1 MRVSMQSAGVLPGRT
16 KALLAGVA
24 ALALATAAPA
34 QSLDIAKLDKFFDR
48 LAEKNKAMG
57 SLVAARDGSVLYSR
71 QIGFARIDGDK
82 KERISAASQFRIGS
96 ITKMFT
102 GAMVLQ
108 LVEERKLK
116 LDDTLVKYFP
126 QVPNAEKI
134 SIAHLLA
141 HKSGVHNLTEG
152 PGYQALRAKPK
163 TKEEMVSIIAKFAP
177 DFEPGAKAAYSNSN
191 YVLLGYIVES
201 VAGKPY
207 QEVLSERITSR
218 LGLKDT
224 YFGDGRA
231 DDGEHMTLSYRW
243 DREWRQE
250 PETPLSIPSGAGA
263 IISTPPDL
271 VRFIQALFD
280 LKLVSKSSLDRMTE
294 NRLAIQTYQVG
305 GETLYGHGGGIDG
318 YRSLLVYLPKEKL
331 AVAYTANGAVGPPMD
346 VVSGVLDVIQNKP
359 FTVPSFEGVAVS
371 PEVLDKYVGVY
382 SSTEFP
388 GTFTV
393 KREGATLLA
402 GPTGRAPRPLEATA
416 QDEFKIELIGLVLKF
431 DAIKR
436 QMIMKQR
443 GRETVFK
450 KDG

>member
-1 MRVSMQSAGVLPGRT
+1 MHVSMKFACERPMRM
-16 KALLAGVA
+16 KALLASVA
-24 ALALATAAPA
+24 ALALATTAPA
-34 QSLDIAKLDKFFDR
+34 QSLDQAKLDKFFDR
-48 LAEKNKAMG
+48 LAEKNKVMG
-57 SLVAARDGSVLYSR
+57 SLVAAKDGSVLYSR

-82 KERISAASQFRIGS
+82 KESITAASRFRIGS

-102 GAMVLQ
+102 GVLVLQ
-108 LVEERKLK
+108 LVEEGKLK
-116 LDDTLVKYFP
+116 LDDTLDKHFP

-134 SIAHLLA
+134 TIAHLLG

-177 DFEPGAKAAYSNSN
+177 DFEPGAKEAYSNSN

-207 QEVLSERITSR
+207 AEVLRERITSR
-218 LGLKDT
+218 LALKDT
-224 YFGDGRA
+224 SFGDKTTEQTR
-231 DDGEHMTLSYRW
+231 SYRW
-243 DREWRQE
+243 DRDWRQE
-250 PETPLSIPSGAGA
+250 PETPLSIPGGAGA
-263 IISTPPDL
+263 IISTPSDL
-271 VRFIQALFD
+271 VKFIQGLFD
-280 LKLVSKSSLDRMTE
+280 LKLVSKTSLDQMMQ
-294 NRLAIQTYQVG
+294 NRFAMQTYQVG

-318 YRSLLVYLPKEKL
+318 YRSLLIYLPKEKL
-331 AVAYTANGAVGPPMD
+331 AAAYTSNGSVSPPMD
-346 VVSGVLDVIQNKP
+346 VVSGVLDVIQNRR
-359 FTVPSFEGVAVS
+359 FTIPTFEGVAVA
-371 PEVLDKYVGVY
+371 PAVLDKYAGVY
-382 SSTEFP
+382 SSAAFP

-402 GPTGRAPRPLEATA
+402 GPTGRAPRALEATA

-431 DAIKR
+431 DAAKK

-450 KDG
+450 KGG